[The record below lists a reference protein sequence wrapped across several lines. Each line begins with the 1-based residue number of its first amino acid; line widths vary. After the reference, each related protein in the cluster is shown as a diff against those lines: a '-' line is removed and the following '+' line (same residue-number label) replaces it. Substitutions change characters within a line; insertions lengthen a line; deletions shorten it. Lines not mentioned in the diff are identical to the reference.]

1 MGSGGS
7 LMFAW
12 LKKALIWAAGAASLL
27 LAVWMAGRRDQR
39 QEDARIEAD
48 AYIKTRQEI
57 DNVETYIRDPDA
69 ARKWLHERGQ
79 Q

>member
-1 MGSGGS
+1 
-7 LMFAW
+7 MFAW
-12 LKKALIWAAGAASLL
+12 LKKAAIWAAGAASLL
-27 LAVWMAGRRDQR
+27 FAVWMAGKRDQR
-39 QEDARIEAD
+39 QADARTEAD

-69 ARKWLHERGQ
+69 ARKWLHDRGQ

>member
-1 MGSGGS
+1 M
-7 LMFAW
+7 LAW
-12 LKKALIWAAGAASLL
+12 LKKAAIWAAGAASLL

-39 QEDARIEAD
+39 QEDARTEAD

-57 DNVETYIRDPDA
+57 DNVETNIREPDA

>member
-1 MGSGGS
+1 
-7 LMFAW
+7 MFAW
-12 LKKALIWAAGAASLL
+12 VKRAATWVAGAASLL
-27 LAVWMAGRRDQR
+27 LAVWMAGKRDQR
-39 QEDARIEAD
+39 QEDARTEAD

-69 ARKWLHERGQ
+69 ARKWLHDRGQ